1 MLKTRW
7 KRCRGMCRL
16 PCTRRGTAALPQ
28 RDDRININFVALLPR
43 VCLNRGIIEGV
54 ADAFYVSF
62 IHRSIRR
69 RDNWGRNSTRVEH
82 EAENS
87 EKCSHPYLI
96 AIVRNNE
103 AYLSCSPHVRRKGI
117 KPVNWRVETM
127 VNRFSI
133 RSSRKQPWYAPTV
146 KNHFEIIFLIVASSI
161 FVISWNFVD
170 TIILIGFFVKEFFF

>member
-1 MLKTRW
+1 MRLSITFIYISHSFPRIKCNPEKRSISSNRTLKTRW

-103 AYLSCSPHVRRKGI
+103 AYLSCSPHVRR
-117 KPVNWRVETM
+117 VE
-127 VNRFSI
+127 
-133 RSSRKQPWYAPTV
+133 
-146 KNHFEIIFLIVASSI
+146 E
-161 FVISWNFVD
+161 
-170 TIILIGFFVKEFFF
+170 KE